1 MMQTSK
7 TYTYNLEN
15 ITNLASELLPQLN
28 YKIVLFNGEMG
39 AGKTTLIKALLKE
52 MKCNDVVT
60 SPTFSI
66 VNEYMLPNDKVF
78 HFDFYRIEDI
88 EEAYNFGIEDYL
100 NSNHWLF
107 IEWAERVKEL
117 IPEQHIV
124 IDIAI
129 ENPDNRTLKLIK
141 Y

>member
-1 MMQTSK
+1 MPISK
-7 TYTYNLEN
+7 EYTYNLKT
-15 ITNLASELLPQLN
+15 ITNLASQLLPQLN
-28 YKIVLFNGEMG
+28 HKTVMFNGEMG
-39 AGKTTLIKALLKE
+39 AGKTTLIKSLLKE
-52 MKCNDVVT
+52 MQCNDVVT

-66 VNEYMLPNDKVF
+66 VNEYTIPNDKVF

-107 IEWAERVKEL
+107 IEWAERVEEL
-117 IPEQHIV
+117 IPKQHIV